1 MEVFRR
7 CLLSARCIIYLTSVS
22 QQLIDEWDQSDLEQR
37 QAAAGRGALERP
49 PIKHLVFFTTF
60 TSFGTFPFSVKLND
74 SKVLV
79 LSTNVTIGKHVG
91 TQGEGKA
98 KERLLSSAYL
108 GFWSQTACQQTL
120 LSHFHLCSRSLC
132 VSIVR
137 QQRRQGQ
144 LFVLTDKT
152 EN

>member
-1 MEVFRR
+1 M
-7 CLLSARCIIYLTSVS
+7 LSARCIIYLTSVS
-22 QQLIDEWDQSDLEQR
+22 QQLRDERDRSDPEHRSTLQQDVEPWS
-37 QAAAGRGALERP
+37 GRHQTF
-49 PIKHLVFFTTF
+49 IFIYHTTF
-60 TSFGTFPFSVKLND
+60 TPFRTFPVSVKFND

-79 LSTNVTIGKHVG
+79 WSTDVTIEKDVG
-91 TQGEGKA
+91 SHGEGKA
-98 KERLLSSAYL
+98 KERLLSSVYL

-120 LSHFHLCSRSLC
+120 LSHFHPCSRSLC

-152 EN
+152 ENEAG